1 MGDCGVKIKE
11 GQIWYYPKE
20 DLIFLITAKIT
31 GREISWFI
39 FSGITTINVT
49 EDSIFECDLIG
60 DL

>member
-1 MGDCGVKIKE
+1 VKIKE